1 VFQQAYQM
9 VSGLAR
15 TVRGPS
21 MSAFPGKVVI
31 DGVAQIGGEKVF
43 ALQFL
48 QARNADW
55 VRKPFY
61 AKYDPTATWFDQLR
75 PAFGRDKFFFEEGE
89 SGAMPAPIVSPVSP
103 VPPVPVLTRRVI
115 PLVA

>member
-1 VFQQAYQM
+1 M

-48 QARNADW
+48 QARNSDW

-61 AKYDPTATWFDQLR
+61 ARYDPTATWFDQLR
-75 PAFGRDKFFFEEGE
+75 PAFGRDKFFFEEDE
-89 SGAMPAPIVSPVSP
+89 QGAGH
-103 VPPVPVLTRRVI
+103 VPGVAMVPVLPRRVI